1 LCVCAQDVY
10 FINAAVQQIYV
21 RPPILEE
28 NPLNMLTTEQLL
40 AAHKANVETLFG
52 LTQKAFE
59 GLERLVELN
68 MQLAKAAMVDAADG
82 TRAVLSVKD
91 AQELLALQQKML
103 MPTAEKA
110 TTYGRQAY
118 EIAAAASAEAGKVA
132 EAQMADVQKAMRA
145 MVDNAVM
152 NAPAGSES
160 AVALV
165 QSAMSAAQNAFESV
179 QQASRQAANVAQAS
193 FQTMTETAAKATR
206 PTAGRGKRG

>member
-1 LCVCAQDVY
+1 
-10 FINAAVQQIYV
+10 
-21 RPPILEE
+21 
-28 NPLNMLTTEQLL
+28 MLTTEQLL